1 MDGKDDGKW
10 RLETATILV
19 FYSCL
24 DREIV
29 FASGKSQGIF
39 ENHVYNSRKKSVLSL
54 NIYTHCETLLRS
66 RGEEGGREEGCKSS
80 L

>member
-1 MDGKDDGKW
+1 MDGKDDCKG
-10 RLETATILV
+10 RLKTATILI

-39 ENHVYNSRKKSVLSL
+39 EDHVYNSRKKLVLSL
-54 NIYTHCETLLRS
+54 NICTVCETLMRS